1 MAFYQHLHSYTTGSH
16 FERALAK
23 PCHFTGMNET
33 FWFLI
38 WWHISGSWNDIQLAQ
53 KTSCLIATHWV
64 DPQWALS
71 QNFGWF
77 RWMLTFSRRLGMSKI
92 WWFKPMKIVPFRWN
106 HLDWLR
112 IIWPLRILY
121 LRQVTRPS
129 SGERVNISLVYWFFF
144 ILKSM
149 LRPHQNGSKS
159 KFERNIIGSK
169 VNEPVGYKSWQ
180 TFTHRLRNVT
190 ANISLPQLPQDQAY
204 PTGSKGYGPTDYK
217 GYFSIMWW
225 KRLKIPGGT
234 IIFDFHR
241 QWLRNSHEPLG
252 FLHLSVKGLTLP
264 QSPNKGIG
272 CDQRR

>member
-1 MAFYQHLHSYTTGSH
+1 MSFHRHEWDILVPHMMTYLWLMKWHTTGS
-16 FERALAK
+16 K
-23 PCHFTGMNET
+23 D
-33 FWFLI
+33 FLFD
-38 WWHISGSWNDIQLAQ
+38 SNPLGGSAV
-53 KTSCLIATHWV
+53 S
-64 DPQWALS
+64 
-71 QNFGWF
+71 
-77 RWMLTFSRRLGMSKI
+77 TFSEFWMIPANVNLFLEIGYEQDSMIQTNENCAFSVVSSWLVKDHLATLDSL
-92 WWFKPMKIVPFRWN
+92 FKTGYQALKWGEGKYLIG
-106 HLDWLR
+106 
-112 IIWPLRILY
+112 IL
-121 LRQVTRPS
+121 
-129 SGERVNISLVYWFFF
+129 IFF

-234 IIFDFHR
+234 IIFNFHR